1 MMIKLKHAAMEL
13 SVSERFLRQ
22 LIRKG
27 QIPFYRLSKRTLRVD
42 TTNCATT
49 CLSSLKAS
57 LMSTATKG
65 QAMTELLNAALSYAV
80 WGFSV
85 IPLVTKDKRPL
96 IAWEDHQQRKAAEEE
111 IKAWWW
117 EWPDANVGIVTG
129 AISSLVVIDLD
140 SAKAKN
146 KLKELLPGYDLTTV
160 PRSRTGKG
168 WQLFFKH
175 PGVTISNR
183 AGVIP
188 GLDVRGDGGYVVAP
202 PSIHP
207 NGKDYKWEVP
217 INGELPKLPVELFK
231 LISSPNASNENG
243 YRERFKTA
251 EALAGVP
258 EGQRDETIFRLAC
271 KLRSADVPEDMASTL
286 ILEAAGNCHPP
297 FSEIIAIEKVRRAYS
312 KYEPKRR
319 ETKAT
324 EPKKE
329 RTPITVRV
337 SDVQREEVSW
347 LWHHRIPRGKL
358 TIIEGDPG
366 EGKSFLSQA
375 IATAITRGFG
385 LPGEEEQR
393 EPETV
398 LIMSAEDGLADTIR
412 PRLEDM
418 GADIGRVVAL
428 RGLMDEEGKERCL
441 TLADLDVI
449 EKAIVEHRPALVIVD
464 PIIAYVAGK
473 DTHKANEVRS
483 LLAPLAALAEK
494 YRSAILAIRH
504 LNKSATKA
512 AYRGQGS
519 VDFLAACRSAFLA
532 GEDPENPGQKVLCH
546 IKANLGPK
554 TASLTYTIN
563 EGRFLWGEETSI
575 TAEQV
580 LAVPIEG
587 DERSKVEEAKSFL
600 EDTLSNGPVPSSE
613 VEKEAK
619 GAGIAQTT
627 LRRAKTALGVKP
639 KKASFGGG
647 WIWSLPDRR
656 CSSNPEDAH
665 TKRMSAFGQNEH
677 LRATEEGWEDLP

>member
-1 MMIKLKHAAMEL
+1 
-13 SVSERFLRQ
+13 VY
-22 LIRKG
+22 RKG
-27 QIPFYRLSKRTLRVD
+27 KT
-42 TTNCATT
+42 
-49 CLSSLKAS
+49 
-57 LMSTATKG
+57 MSDIMA
-65 QAMTELLNAALSYAV
+65 AALDYAKQGWPV
-80 WGFSV
+80 F
-85 IPLVTKDKRPL
+85 PLHQPFDGRCSCGDTDCESPAKHPRTTHGLKDGTTDKDTVR
-96 IAWEDHQQRKAAEEE
+96 
-111 IKAWWW
+111 AWWTK
-117 EWPDANVGIVTG
+117 WPDANIGIVTG
-129 AISSLVVIDLD
+129 AISRLIVIDLD
-140 SAKAKN
+140 SAEAKD
-146 KLKELLPGYDLTTV
+146 KLKEFLPDYDLTAA
-160 PRSRTGKG
+160 PRSRTGRG

-175 PGVTISNR
+175 PGVTVPNR
-183 AGVIP
+183 AGIMP

-202 PSIHP
+202 PSIHA
-207 NGKDYKWEVP
+207 NGKVYKWEVP
-217 INGELPKLPVELFK
+217 NGELPKLPVELFK
-231 LISSPNASNENG
+231 LISSPDASNENG

-251 EALAGVP
+251 EALAGVS

-271 KLRSADVPEDMASTL
+271 KLRSADVPEDMASAL

-297 FSEIIAIEKVRRAYS
+297 FSEIIAVEKVRRAYS

-324 EPKKE
+324 GPKQE

-385 LPGEEEQR
+385 LPGDEEQR

-449 EKAIVEHRPALVIVD
+449 EKAIVEHRSALVIVD

-494 YRSAILAIRH
+494 YRNAILAIRH

-519 VDFLAACRSAFLA
+519 VDFLPACRSAFLA

-554 TASLTYTIN
+554 TPSLTYTIN

-587 DERSKVEEAKSFL
+587 DERSKLEEAKGFL
-600 EDTLSNGPVPSSE
+600 EDVLSNGPLPSSE

-639 KKASFGGG
+639 RKESFGGG
-647 WIWSLPDRR
+647 WTWSLPDRR
-656 CSSNPEDAH
+656 CSSALEDVH
-665 TKRMSAFGQNEH
+665 QNGMSAFGQNDH
-677 LRATEEGWEDLP
+677 LRATEDGWEDLP